1 MKKNLDI
8 YRDKNG
14 IPHIEAENQ
23 VDLYWGMGFV
33 HASDRGMQL
42 LLMRMLG
49 QGRLSEFLD
58 SSDSSLQIDTFFR
71 KMNWNHSGQDYFDSL
86 GDLEQQ
92 VLDAYCDGANRAFDK
107 KIPWE
112 FKLFGYK
119 PEPWMRDDVVLIS
132 RMIGYLTLSQSQ
144 YEMEKLFVELIKR
157 EKK

>member
-1 MKKNLDI
+1 MKKNLSI

-14 IPHIEAENQ
+14 IPHVEAENQ

-33 HASDRGMQL
+33 HATDRGMQL

-71 KMNWNHSGQDYFDSL
+71 KMNWNHSSQDYFDSS

-92 VLDAYCDGANRAFDK
+92 VLDAYCDGVNTAFAK

-112 FKLFGYK
+112 FKLLGYK
-119 PEPWMRDDVVLIS
+119 PDP
-132 RMIGYLTLSQSQ
+132 
-144 YEMEKLFVELIKR
+144 
-157 EKK
+157 